1 MIIGYDLSENEEEE
15 YLICDA
21 CGSMFN
27 DTAELN
33 TEKKTVQIHI
43 PSCFG
48 SINEVLPLQEFLDDY
63 ESNLYHWPDEP
74 FYTLIRDVKDLL

>member
-1 MIIGYDLSENEEEE
+1 MLIGYNLSENEEEK
-15 YLICDA
+15 YLICDT
-21 CGSMFN
+21 CGSTFE
-27 DTAELN
+27 DTAELD
-33 TEKKTVQIHI
+33 TEKKTVHISI

-48 SINEVLPLQEFLDDY
+48 STDEVLPLQEFLDDY